1 VAISIVSNT
10 TPSVLKKSPIRRHKI
25 STSSLQQSLEKNN
38 LTTPQNISSPTVL
51 QEISLTLEFE

>member
-10 TPSVLKKSPIRRHKI
+10 TPVLKKSPIRRHKT